1 MRRLAPLLLAF
12 VAGLVGA
19 IAGFALLDTQG
30 AFDDDESDASAA
42 IIDAVTQPEDLT
54 PVAVTSSTAFDPQ
67 RVYKDRA
74 AGVVT
79 ISAIVEGDEVSGS
92 GFVISKDGHVMTNAH
107 VITNSPTAGRAR
119 DVRAATEV
127 FVRFADGNSV
137 PAKVVGF
144 DLFDDI
150 GVVKVDPAD
159 QPLTVLSFGDEGSLT
174 VGDPVAVI
182 GSPFGEAQAQSLSI
196 GVVSAL
202 DRSIRPPAVGF
213 ETPGVIQT
221 DAAINHG
228 NSGGPVFD
236 GRGRVVGVAAQ
247 IESTGGGGEG
257 VGFAVPAHL
266 AENSLQEI
274 VASGSVRYAW
284 LGVATT
290 PITANLA
297 EEFDLASNAGL
308 LVEQVTAG
316 GPAGKAG
323 LRAGEKTA
331 AVPVRA
337 RAAAPERRHHRLH
350 RRHGDDA
357 PGGPD
362 VAPRRLA
369 AR

>member
-1 MRRLAPLLLAF
+1 
-12 VAGLVGA
+12 
-19 IAGFALLDTQG
+19 
-30 AFDDDESDASAA
+30 
-42 IIDAVTQPEDLT
+42 
-54 PVAVTSSTAFDPQ
+54 
-67 RVYKDRA
+67 
-74 AGVVT
+74 
-79 ISAIVEGDEVSGS
+79 
-92 GFVISKDGHVMTNAH
+92 MTNAH

-182 GSPFGEAQAQSLSI
+182 GSPFGEAQAQSLSV

-228 NSGGPVFD
+228 NSGGPLFD

-274 VASGSVRYAW
+274 VASGSRALRLARRRDDADHREPVR
-284 LGVATT
+284 GVRPRGA
-290 PITANLA
+290 
-297 EEFDLASNAGL
+297 D
-308 LVEQVTAG
+308 
-316 GPAGKAG
+316 GPAGGAG
-323 LRAGEKTA
+323 HRGRPGGQGGA
-331 AVPVRA
+331 ARGREDAALPVRA
-337 RAAAPERRHHRLH
+337 RAAAPERRHHRRH
-350 RRHGDDA
+350 RRHADDA

-362 VAPRRLA
+362 DAPRRLA
-369 AR
+369 ARADDQARRAARGQARRASP